1 MQQMKSDVDRGGR
14 SIEVCTCWDFL
25 EKAAVHGCWCV
36 FDKAPWFPA
45 VAIFRFLSMVADI
58 PVHTR
63 PGDGAEKQGREHWHT
78 GLHTGFTTQR
88 CLAFCPNHPCCEQL
102 GCHRSNDSA
111 ATVKSRDQTPHLC
124 SFFSHPSPP
133 SLLPL
138 EPGRPQISASCR
150 GLVGRF
156 EYFY

>member
-1 MQQMKSDVDRGGR
+1 MIPSCSDLQVPFHGGWYL
-14 SIEVCTCWDFL
+14 VL
-25 EKAAVHGCWCV
+25 AV
-36 FDKAPWFPA
+36 
-45 VAIFRFLSMVADI
+45 

-63 PGDGAEKQGREHWHT
+63 PGDDAEKQGREHWHT

-88 CLAFCPNHPCCEQL
+88 CLHSVLTTRVVSSWDAIAHMT
-102 GCHRSNDSA
+102 

-138 EPGRPQISASCR
+138 EPGRPHISASCR
-150 GLVGRF
+150 GLDGRF
-156 EYFY
+156 EYFYNLTTKTW